1 MSRIAHLRFRQV
13 RRPMRTLFSTSLG
26 QKSVAT
32 SVLVEVV
39 LDKAP
44 CGTAVGGSCGAGIL
58 PASRREGKMPAP
70 QASPCPGFSYAT
82 PAGPAGLGEAPTSF
96 VMPHETP
103 AAIKDVLRHAHGL
116 LLGVPIEDYPLRLA
130 DVRKRFPDFHMTLAG
145 LEVACFRAALAAA
158 GRTERDHWGGALAR
172 LETDITI
179 PFVTDPP
186 MLTRWIAKV
195 ARVGFRTY
203 KVKVSGQVDTDL
215 AFVRT
220 VRSELEARGVQPTIR
235 LDGNQGYSAR
245 TYPRML
251 DALARAGIDVEL
263 FEQPLP
269 KDDLPGLRAI
279 RGRSA
284 GQRGDRPPVPLV
296 LDETVF
302 TPDHCRRVID
312 ERLADGVNIKLAK
325 SGIAGS
331 AEILRLARAAGLRL
345 MIGCMTET
353 MVGLSAGIYLAA
365 GTGAFD
371 YVDLD
376 AIHLLFHRRRY
387 GDITVAGRD
396 YVLGWHG
403 RLARGSHGH
412 LAREEEI
419 GQGRDGPATHGR
431 DAHATPGGP
440 GSKASSEGQP

>member
-1 MSRIAHLRFRQV
+1 MNRINHLRFRQV
-13 RRPMRTLFSTSLG
+13 CRPMRTLFSTALG
-26 QKSVAT
+26 RKSVAT
-32 SVLVEVV
+32 SVLVEVA
-39 LDKAP
+39 LDGGWHGHLARGSQGRLGP
-44 CGTAVGGSCGAGIL
+44 GRDLLHGQDARGTHGQDAH
-58 PASRREGKMPAP
+58 
-70 QASPCPGFSYAT
+70 AT
-82 PAGPAGLGEAPTSF
+82 RAGLGEVPTSF

-103 AAIKDVLRHAHGL
+103 AAIKDVLRRARGL
-116 LLGVPIEDYPLRLA
+116 LAGVPIDDYPQRLA
-130 DVRKRFPDFHMTLAG
+130 EVRKEFPSFHMTLAG

-158 GRTERDHWGGALAR
+158 GRTERDHWGSALAR

-186 MLTRWIAKV
+186 VLSRWIAKV

-215 AFVRT
+215 AFLRT
-220 VRSELEARGVQPTIR
+220 VRSELEARGVRPTIR
-235 LDGNQGYSAR
+235 LDGNQGYTAR
-245 TYPRML
+245 TYLRML
-251 DALARAGIDVEL
+251 DCLARAGIEVEL

-279 RGRSA
+279 RGRS
-284 GQRGDRPPVPLV
+284 GGRRGRPPVPLI

-302 TPDHCRRVID
+302 TPEDCRRVID

-331 AEILRLARAAGLRL
+331 AEILRLARGGGLRL

-396 YVLGWHG
+396 YVLG
-403 RLARGSHGH
+403 
-412 LAREEEI
+412 
-419 GQGRDGPATHGR
+419 GP
-431 DAHATPGGP
+431 P
-440 GSKASSEGQP
+440 